1 MELRLFQ
8 RRVDKSS
15 RICRGFLLLALL
27 FMAGV
32 ASVHGQ
38 QPAVPAGRQG
48 AALFVGGEVVG
59 ERSWTMADLAALPQV
74 EVKTVEKDGKAV
86 TFKGVSL
93 ASILQ
98 GSGTPFGEQLRGA
111 ALSLAVLV
119 KAADGYQAIFALAE
133 LDPAMTDKQVLLA
146 EQADGQPLPPEVGPL
161 RLIVPDEKRHARW
174 VRRVISLEVIRVA
187 SATAP
192 PSAPTKDGP

>member
-1 MELRLFQ
+1 MGTRIFQ
-8 RRVDKSS
+8 HRVGKTS
-15 RICRGFLLLALL
+15 RMCRGFLLLSLI
-27 FMAGV
+27 FIAGV
-32 ASVHGQ
+32 ASVLGQ
-38 QPAVPAGRQG
+38 QPAVRAGAQG

-59 ERSWTMADLAALPQV
+59 ERSWTLAELAALPQM

-93 ASILQ
+93 ASILE

-146 EQADGQPLPPEVGPL
+146 EQADGQPLPAGVGPL

-174 VRRVISLEVIRVA
+174 VRSVTSLEVIRVS

-192 PSAPTKDGP
+192 PSAPTKEGP